1 MRLDRFCKVV
11 GVGILL
17 FVFLPSALLLLDTLM
32 MVRSMNN
39 LTRVM
44 DNEMRAMVDAIQRS
58 HPSSMSRAPL
68 YLLLFPLTLFVFISF
83 AAGVNL
89 FFRRNWLTWAVR
101 WLSPD
106 GKTLRP
112 FEIVIEQPSPVIE
125 SPAENPTSS
134 IPRTLPIPLKP
145 RHPDEPYMPKRS
157 R

>member
-17 FVFLPSALLLLDTLM
+17 FVFLPSALLFLEMLM
-32 MVRSMNN
+32 ILRAMDD
-39 LTRVM
+39 LT
-44 DNEMRAMVDAIQRS
+44 RAMVDAILRN
-58 HPSSMSRAPL
+58 HPSPMSRAPL
-68 YLLLFPLTLFVFISF
+68 SLLLFPSTLFVFLSF
-83 AAGVNL
+83 VAGVNL
-89 FFRRNWLTWAVR
+89 FFRRNWLAWAVR

-112 FEIVIEQPSPVIE
+112 FEIVIELPSPVVE

>member
-11 GVGILL
+11 GIVILL

-32 MVRSMNN
+32 MVRAMNN
-39 LTRVM
+39 EL
-44 DNEMRAMVDAIQRS
+44 RAMVNAIQGS
-58 HPSSMSRAPL
+58 HPSPMSRAPL
-68 YLLLFPLTLFVFISF
+68 SLSFFPPTLFVLSSF

-89 FFRRNWLTWAVR
+89 FFRRNWLAWAVR

-112 FEIVIEQPSPVIE
+112 FEIVIELPSPVVE